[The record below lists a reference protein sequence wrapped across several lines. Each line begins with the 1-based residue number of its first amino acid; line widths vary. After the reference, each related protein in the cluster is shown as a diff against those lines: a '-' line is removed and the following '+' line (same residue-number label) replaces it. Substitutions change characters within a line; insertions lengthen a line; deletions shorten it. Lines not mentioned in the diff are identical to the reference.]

1 MPPRTR
7 NNPFNM
13 ISGSDRPIT
22 RSMAARSKKAP
33 VVDVSTTNNLTPK
46 MSKKSMKKS
55 GSRKQQR
62 KITPLPENFADIT
75 AAVLS
80 SPLASLGNPVRR
92 EGSQP
97 LSPAVAIES
106 AVELSLGS
114 PPSPKAAAEKIIA
127 PPSAHLQ
134 QGAVDFLPL
143 LPRPAA
149 HGFQK
154 LLNRANMS
162 QACSDSSEAFI
173 IKGMAGSQVYSLLGA
188 LSTRGSMKKD
198 GTLMATLASQRYLI
212 TDPIASVALS
222 KLMDMHDEN
231 SADSWMMHLAAEP
244 EKFSLHRYLH
254 NSYHDGWDQA
264 VKYASMGLAIDAAAL
279 CNITQRLDDLT
290 IEERAAVGVY
300 IEDLV
305 AGAQEA
311 KAPLEQGCVAP
322 ADDANNRLLSVQV
335 ARLLIFALKIVVGLH
350 VPEWMYVLVS
360 DVEMT
365 STAFAVAMQEYVKPG
380 QVVDYGA
387 VYAAVQIAAERG
399 VSQYSW
405 CKQYLVHIVV
415 EAGGLV
421 NPLSPV

>member
-1 MPPRTR
+1 
-7 NNPFNM
+7 M

-106 AVELSLGS
+106 AVELSLFGS
-114 PPSPKAAAEKIIA
+114 PPSPKAAAKKIFA
-127 PPSAHLQ
+127 PLSTHRQ

-143 LPRPAA
+143 LPRTAA

-154 LLNRANMS
+154 VLHRANMS
-162 QACSDSSEAFI
+162 QNCSERSEAFI
-173 IKGMAGSQVYSLLGA
+173 LKGMSGCQVFNLLGV
-188 LSTRGSMKKD
+188 LSIPGSTNED

-231 SADSWMMHLAAEP
+231 SANTWMMHLSAEP
-244 EKFSLHRYLH
+244 EKFSAERQLI
-254 NSYHDGWDQA
+254 NGNTDGWDRA
-264 VKYASMGLAIDAAAL
+264 VKGVCSMGLTMDAAEL
-279 CNITQRLDDLT
+279 CNAIHTKLT
-290 IEERAAVGVY
+290 DIPIEERAGMVVY
-300 IEDLV
+300 IRALV
-305 AGAQEA
+305 SGAQKA
-311 KAPLEQGCVAP
+311 KMALKQGCVVP
-322 ADDANNRLLSVQV
+322 ADDANNRLLCVQV
-335 ARLLIFALKIVVGLH
+335 VRLLIFALKIVVGLD
-350 VPEWMYVLVS
+350 VPEWMYVVVS
-360 DVEMT
+360 DVEIM
-365 STAFAVAMQEYVKPG
+365 SAAFAVAMQEKVTLG
-380 QVVDYGA
+380 WEIDYEP
-387 VYAAVQIAAERG
+387 VYAAVGMAALGAE
-399 VSQYSW
+399 SPYSW
-405 CKQYLVHIVV
+405 CKRYLIHKV
-415 EAGGLV
+415 EESRGLV
-421 NPLSPV
+421 NPLCPR